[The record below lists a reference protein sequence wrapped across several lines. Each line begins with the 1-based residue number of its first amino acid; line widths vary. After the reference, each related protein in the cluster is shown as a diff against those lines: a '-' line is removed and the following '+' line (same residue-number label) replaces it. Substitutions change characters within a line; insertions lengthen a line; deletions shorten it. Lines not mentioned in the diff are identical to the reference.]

1 MIPAWLRFP
10 ALSMQLQGVNRSTTT
25 WASKGTATGVKYLQS
40 PTLIANLTNGLS
52 SPYPNGSMNRKTQI
66 GRPLGRRLSPLQF
79 PFTDLAARKV
89 RPAVVVA
96 DVGMDDWILCQMTSR
111 RNRRLDDIAVTQQ
124 DMQTGR
130 LRAASWVRPG
140 RLHTLNGSLLGRT
153 VGQMTAQKMEE
164 IRAAIRGLF

>member
-1 MIPAWLRFP
+1 MVGDLV
-10 ALSMQLQGVNRSTTT
+10 LV
-25 WASKGTATGVKYLQS
+25 
-40 PTLIANLTNGLS
+40 
-52 SPYPNGSMNRKTQI
+52 
-66 GRPLGRRLSPLQF
+66 QF

-153 VGQMTAQKMEE
+153 VGQMTAQKMDE